1 MPVVQL
7 AVHDKSSTLY
17 GRSYGRTVV
26 HPIFFGLMG
35 YYYFVIIMG
44 LRFASSANIYA
55 CLVCFSRVGELF
67 SAFFLPLFFLS
78 FL

>member
-1 MPVVQL
+1 MAVVSL
-7 AVHDKSSTLY
+7 EALREYYIDLGKPKSGARIFFPARLFN

-44 LRFASSANIYA
+44 YALRA
-55 CLVCFSRVGELF
+55 
-67 SAFFLPLFFLS
+67 PLIFMHV
-78 FL
+78 

>member
-1 MPVVQL
+1 MIKVAPCTVG
-7 AVHDKSSTLY
+7 H
-17 GRSYGRTVV
+17 TVV

-55 CLVCFSRVGELF
+55 CLVELF